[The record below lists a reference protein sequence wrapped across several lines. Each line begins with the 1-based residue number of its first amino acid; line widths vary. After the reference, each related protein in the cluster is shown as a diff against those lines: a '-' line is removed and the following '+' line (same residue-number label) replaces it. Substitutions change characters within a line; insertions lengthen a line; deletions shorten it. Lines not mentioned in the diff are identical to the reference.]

1 MMSEMPDLASIEL
14 AWPQE
19 LHAHGQMRQFVDELS
34 ACASVN
40 EAFIA
45 GVEDDPD
52 NEGVRR
58 PDLVETAQARLRA
71 WGADDDAVARA
82 FDIFMWLVREVVH
95 PGFPS
100 LPVNTP
106 DDFVDCS
113 VIARGLKP
121 HIESARGI
129 WHEKYKLEAA
139 TADREWAQMEVVE
152 QVAHA
157 AEYLGYLPRRI
168 NIEKYKARL
177 QWNTRPLSV
186 CAAVASAAG
195 GAFINAV
202 ELRPE
207 LAAALTRLGH
217 TDFLDVGVSRRA
229 REALHAAGITEFGAG
244 LEQLAIGLVR
254 RYDSASSSR
263 SLTPSQA
270 LLVAEQ
276 GSPRAHEAVV
286 LLVESPQLSG
296 RPIPPT
302 VATFAAAAEE
312 VLGRAMAEVVA
323 HLHSQSA
330 ALAQA
335 RR

>member
-1 MMSEMPDLASIEL
+1 MMSAMPDLASIEL
-14 AWPQE
+14 VWPQE
-19 LHAHGQMRQFVDELS
+19 LHAHGQMRQFIDELS
-34 ACASVN
+34 VCASVN
-40 EAFIA
+40 EAFVT
-45 GVEDDPD
+45 GLEDDPD

-58 PDLVETAQARLRA
+58 PDLVEIAQARLRA
-71 WGADDDAVARA
+71 WGADDDAVVRA
-82 FDIFMWLVREVVH
+82 FDIFMWLVREVVR

-100 LPVNTP
+100 VPVDVP
-106 DDFVDCS
+106 DDFTGCS

-121 HIESARGI
+121 HVESARGI
-129 WHEKYKLEAA
+129 WHQKYQLDEAK
-139 TADREWAQMEVVE
+139 ADREWAQMEVVE
-152 QVAHA
+152 QVAQG
-157 AEYLGYLPRRI
+157 AEYLGFLPRRI
-168 NIEKYKARL
+168 NIKKYKAKL
-177 QWNTRPLSV
+177 QWNSRPLSV
-186 CAAVASAAG
+186 CDAVASAAG
-195 GAFINAV
+195 RAFINAV

-244 LEQLAIGLVR
+244 LEQLVIGLLR

-263 SLTPSQA
+263 SITPSQA

-276 GSPRAHEAVV
+276 DSPRAHEAVV

-302 VATFAAAAEE
+302 AATFAAAAEE

-330 ALAQA
+330 GLAQT